1 LCVFHNAREP
11 QKQMTTLNPLYTH
24 AKDLELVN
32 AALARDPTAC
42 RALIAQLAPVVRQ
55 RVSKMLLQSAGRSGR
70 TPSPAD
76 VDDLAHDVFVVL
88 FDREGR
94 VLKAWDPTRGL
105 SLRNFVGLVAQR
117 EASAILRSGRRSAW
131 AEDPTPE
138 DVQLGVEVHTPERQ
152 AAAREELALLLSCLR
167 ERLSPRGLLLFE
179 ALFCDHQAV
188 EQVCERFDMT
198 PNAIYSYRNRL
209 QSLVAEFQVELR
221 GRTSSMHSLKSTPL
235 AAEPEPCESLSTR
248 SVL

>member
-1 LCVFHNAREP
+1 
-11 QKQMTTLNPLYTH
+11 MTTLNPLYTH

-32 AALARDPTAC
+32 AALARDRIAC

-55 RVSKMLLQSAGRSGR
+55 RVAKMLLQSAGRSGR
-70 TPSPAD
+70 APGPAD

-94 VLKAWDPTRGL
+94 VLKAWDPARGL

-117 EASAILRSGRRSAW
+117 EAAAILRSGRRSAW

-138 DVQLGVEVHTPERQ
+138 DVQLGVDAHTPERQ
-152 AAAREELALLLSCLR
+152 AAAREELELLLSCLR

-188 EQVCERFDMT
+188 EHVCERFGMT
-198 PNAIYSYRNRL
+198 PNAVYSFRNRL
-209 QSLVAEFQVELR
+209 QSLVAQIQAELGTR
-221 GRTSSMHSLKSTPL
+221 PSGLRTLGSQPS
-235 AAEPEPCESLSTR
+235 AAEPAALDNLATR
-248 SVL
+248 SVS

>member
-1 LCVFHNAREP
+1 
-11 QKQMTTLNPLYTH
+11 MTTLDSLHTH

-55 RVSKMLLQSAGRSGR
+55 RVAKMLLHAAARSGR
-70 TPSPAD
+70 TPGPAD

-88 FDREGR
+88 FEREGR
-94 VLKAWDPTRGL
+94 VLKAWDPQRGL

-131 AEDPTPE
+131 AEAPTAE

-152 AAAREELALLLSCLR
+152 AAAREELGILLSCLR

-179 ALFCDHQAV
+179 ALLCDHLAV
-188 EQVCERFDMT
+188 EQVCERFGMT
-198 PNAIYSYRNRL
+198 ANAVYSFRNRL
-209 QSLVAEFQVELR
+209 QSLVSEIQAELR
-221 GRTSSMHSLKSTPL
+221 ERKSGMRALKS
-235 AAEPEPCESLSTR
+235 AEPELTVNSVPSR
-248 SVL
+248 SVP